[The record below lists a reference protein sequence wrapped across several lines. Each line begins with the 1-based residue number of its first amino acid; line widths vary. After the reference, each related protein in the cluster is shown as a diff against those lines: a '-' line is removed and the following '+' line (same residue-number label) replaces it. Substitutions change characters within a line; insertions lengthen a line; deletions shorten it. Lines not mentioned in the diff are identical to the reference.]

1 MLLSELR
8 EKERRLV
15 AELEQTRE
23 QIRLASLCDACN
35 RRGIRCG
42 RLKYQGG
49 LFCSIHAG
57 RTPIM
62 PKLPQDEIKCHNRNG
77 ILIYTRDGKELD
89 VDVVLSMRPTTATPT
104 MTMTTGS
111 SCAPLTG
118 VC

>member
-1 MLLSELR
+1 MLLSDLR
-8 EKERRLV
+8 DKERRLV
-15 AELEQTRE
+15 IELEQTRE

-35 RRGIRCG
+35 RRGVRCG

-57 RTPIM
+57 RTLVA
-62 PKLPQDEIKCHNRNG
+62 PKQQPQDEIKCHNRNG

-89 VDVVLSMRPTTATPT
+89 VDVVLSMRPSSTP
-104 MTMTTGS
+104 GS
-111 SCAPLTG
+111 SCAALAS